1 MACDRRSTGAAPL
14 EGPRRWSRTT
24 GGGNALNGQ
33 GKIKVAVVFGGQGP
47 EHPVSCMG
55 AGTVLATLDRD
66 RYEVVPIGILPDGRW
81 VLTRDEP
88 ERLAISGRTLPSV
101 AAVAGPDSG
110 AAEPVGAA
118 PEEATDGEA
127 LAGQG
132 RSVSPATAAANP
144 VASVPHVLT
153 GVDVVMPILHGPF
166 GEDGTIQGL
175 LEMAGVPYVGAGVLA
190 SAVSLDK
197 VYMKLVFTAR
207 GLPICP
213 YLVVRDRDWQ
223 GGPGASATATAERKR
238 IYDAIAELGYP
249 VFVKPARGGSSIGTS
264 KAADQAAVTEAIEGA
279 RRYDT
284 KVIVERAV
292 DGAEIECA
300 VLEGLDGGPPDTSL
314 PGQLVIAGGE
324 EFYDFEAKYLDP
336 TGSMAIPAPVPQEVI
351 DEIRRMAGVAFEA
364 VSCQGF
370 ARVDF
375 FYTRD
380 GAILVNE
387 INTIPGM
394 TATSYFPKMWEAT
407 GLPLPP
413 LLDRMI
419 STALRR
425 RPGAH

>member
-1 MACDRRSTGAAPL
+1 VTPAAAAEAGRLVTPA
-14 EGPRRWSRTT
+14 
-24 GGGNALNGQ
+24 GGQEETLNAER
-33 GKIKVAVVFGGQGP
+33 KIRVAVVFGGQGP
-47 EHPVSCMG
+47 EHAISCMG
-55 AGTVLATLDRD
+55 AGTVLAFLDRD
-66 RYEVVPIGILPDGRW
+66 RYEVVPVGILPDGRW

-88 ERLAISGRTLPSV
+88 ERLAISGRTLPTV
-101 AAVAGPDSG
+101 AAVAGPD
-110 AAEPVGAA
+110 AA
-118 PEEATDGEA
+118 GE
-127 LAGQG
+127 
-132 RSVSPATAAANP
+132 PATAAAPGAASAEPGGPGPGRTVAPGPAAPDP
-144 VASVPHVLT
+144 VASAPRVLA
-153 GVDVVMPILHGPF
+153 GVDVVLPILHGPF
-166 GEDGTIQGL
+166 GEDGTIQGM
-175 LEMAGVPYVGAGVLA
+175 LETAGVRYVGAGVLA
-190 SAVSLDK
+190 SAVSMDK
-197 VYMKLVFTAR
+197 EYMKLVFAAR

-213 YLVVRDRDWQ
+213 YVVVRDRDWQ
-223 GGPGASATATAERKR
+223 GGPGAGATATAERKR

-249 VFVKPARGGSSIGTS
+249 VFVKPARGGSSIGTA

-279 RRYDT
+279 RRYDS

-336 TGSMAIPAPVPQEVI
+336 SGSMAIPAPVPPDVI
-351 DEIRRMAGVAFEA
+351 EEIRRMAAVAFEA

-380 GAILVNE
+380 GTILANE
-387 INTIPGM
+387 INTIPGL
-394 TATSYFPKMWEAT
+394 TAKSYFPKMWEAT
-407 GLPLPP
+407 GLPLPQ

-419 STALRR
+419 TTALRR